1 MIQVKNLNIQH
12 RKDLR
17 VILENFSLV
26 LNDGDKAAIIGEEG
40 NGKSTLMKWMYDPE
54 MISSYCEASGERV
67 MQGIKAGY
75 LPQELPAADREKSIY
90 EYFMEEPGFFDQT
103 PKELNRMAGQ
113 FGLSGDF
120 FYRDQCMK
128 TLSGGEKVKAQMI
141 RLLLSGPDI
150 LLFDEPS
157 NDIDLETLEWL
168 ENFISGWERIVV
180 YISHDETL
188 IERTANVIIHIEQ
201 IRRKTQSRYTVA
213 RMPYRQY
220 MAQRSDQ
227 FEKQERMAVSDR
239 REKKKREEK
248 YNRIYQSVE
257 HAQNVITRQNPSK
270 ARLLKKKMHAV
281 KSMGR
286 RFEREDASMTQMPE
300 EESAIYFEIGA
311 EGIPASKTVMDVS
324 LEKLCAPGQEDALA
338 EQIRLYV
345 RGPEKVCI
353 TGTNGA
359 GKTTLLRT
367 IVHELSGRT
376 DIRAE
381 YMPQNYDDLL
391 DTSLTPVDVLDQ
403 SGDRQQRTR
412 IRTYLGALKFTTDEM
427 EHPARELS
435 GGQKAKLFLL
445 KMSLSGASVLLLD
458 EPTRNFSPLS
468 GPVIRRMLKEFPG
481 AVISISHDR
490 KYIEEVCDKVYR
502 LTRNGLEEQ

>member
-168 ENFISGWERIVV
+168 EN
-180 YISHDETL
+180 
-188 IERTANVIIHIEQ
+188 
-201 IRRKTQSRYTVA
+201 
-213 RMPYRQY
+213 
-220 MAQRSDQ
+220 
-227 FEKQERMAVSDR
+227 
-239 REKKKREEK
+239 
-248 YNRIYQSVE
+248 
-257 HAQNVITRQNPSK
+257 
-270 ARLLKKKMHAV
+270 
-281 KSMGR
+281 
-286 RFEREDASMTQMPE
+286 
-300 EESAIYFEIGA
+300 
-311 EGIPASKTVMDVS
+311 
-324 LEKLCAPGQEDALA
+324 
-338 EQIRLYV
+338 
-345 RGPEKVCI
+345 CI
-353 TGTNGA
+353 W
-359 GKTTLLRT
+359 
-367 IVHELSGRT
+367 
-376 DIRAE
+376 
-381 YMPQNYDDLL
+381 
-391 DTSLTPVDVLDQ
+391 
-403 SGDRQQRTR
+403 
-412 IRTYLGALKFTTDEM
+412 
-427 EHPARELS
+427 
-435 GGQKAKLFLL
+435 
-445 KMSLSGASVLLLD
+445 
-458 EPTRNFSPLS
+458 
-468 GPVIRRMLKEFPG
+468 
-481 AVISISHDR
+481 
-490 KYIEEVCDKVYR
+490 
-502 LTRNGLEEQ
+502 RNGLTSLKSRNAWLSATGGKRKNGKKNTTAFTRVWNMRKT

>member
-1 MIQVKNLNIQH
+1 
-12 RKDLR
+12 
-17 VILENFSLV
+17 
-26 LNDGDKAAIIGEEG
+26 
-40 NGKSTLMKWMYDPE
+40 
-54 MISSYCEASGERV
+54 
-67 MQGIKAGY
+67 
-75 LPQELPAADREKSIY
+75 
-90 EYFMEEPGFFDQT
+90 
-103 PKELNRMAGQ
+103 
-113 FGLSGDF
+113 
-120 FYRDQCMK
+120 
-128 TLSGGEKVKAQMI
+128 
-141 RLLLSGPDI
+141 
-150 LLFDEPS
+150 
-157 NDIDLETLEWL
+157 
-168 ENFISGWERIVV
+168 
-180 YISHDETL
+180 
-188 IERTANVIIHIEQ
+188 
-201 IRRKTQSRYTVA
+201 
-213 RMPYRQY
+213 
-220 MAQRSDQ
+220 
-227 FEKQERMAVSDR
+227 
-239 REKKKREEK
+239 
-248 YNRIYQSVE
+248 
-257 HAQNVITRQNPSK
+257 
-270 ARLLKKKMHAV
+270 
-281 KSMGR
+281 
-286 RFEREDASMTQMPE
+286 MTQMPE